1 MPDLPPGRV
10 NYRVAGP
17 PDSTL
22 PPVIFVHGIL
32 ARRLAD
38 GFPRARLVEA
48 GGGRTFL
55 PPDEPDGAA

>member
-1 MPDLPPGRV
+1 MPDLPQGRV
-10 NYRVAGP
+10 SYRVAGP
-17 PDSTL
+17 PGSTL
-22 PPVIFVHGIL
+22 PPVVFVHGIL

-38 GFPRARLVEA
+38 VFPCARLAAV